1 MTHARGL
8 QLAWNDEA
16 AAYGLMTE
24 ARQNRSP
31 AACTTEDWRSVC

>member
-1 MTHARGL
+1 MAQATGL

-16 AAYGLMTE
+16 PASGLMTE

-31 AACTTEDWRSVC
+31 AACAASAA